1 MGICLMMGVVAKLSG
16 WNRGVVV
23 VSVDLIGLENL
34 AEKLV
39 AITNDSE
46 DLLGRFGQLK
56 NELICDEQL
65 PALPQSQELMQ
76 IMMNVL
82 KNLQITTD
90 SMNSI
95 QQIVKKLPDEYGEIE
110 EKGRRTMEQMT
121 VRANVVNKRLQ
132 RKLAKISVR

>member
-1 MGICLMMGVVAKLSG
+1 MMMGVVAKLSG